1 MKKLLFE
8 NWNQWK
14 VCFMAGVEKFLWG
27 FFRIITCIIFGVI
40 SLLYKLWQLIVGFVK
55 TNPKISIGIFAVI
68 LFLTWLFTFTS
79 MRVKFVNVE
88 HQRDSLSY
96 ELSKVCNVNGD
107 TSSLKFIDYN
117 NHWGNE

>member
-1 MKKLLFE
+1 
-8 NWNQWK
+8 
-14 VCFMAGVEKFLWG
+14 MAGVEKFLWG

-96 ELSKVCNVNGD
+96 ELTRVCNVNGD
-107 TSSLKFIDYN
+107 TSSLEFIDYN
-117 NHWGNE
+117 NHWCNE